1 MFDVG
6 DSLTLSDGRE
16 YVIVSNATLDGK
28 TYYYLGDIKEPTNV
42 KFFVERIA
50 DKVYMDE
57 IKDEET
63 IKMLYP
69 LFEKSTKKF
78 LKKN

>member
-28 TYYYLGDIKEPTNV
+28 NYYYLGDTKEPTNV

-50 DKVYMDE
+50 NKVYLDE

-63 IKMLYP
+63 IRILYP
-69 LFEKSTKKF
+69 LFEKNTKKF